1 MKIAQVVCTFPPYR
15 GGIGNVAYYLTDN
28 LAKLGHEV
36 TVFTPRY
43 FAGDMDVYSY
53 FKVKKLKP
61 QFKYGNAAIVWQLAC
76 SLKKF
81 DIIHLHYP
89 FIGAAF
95 PILFAKLLCAHKVKL
110 ILHYHMDLVGNRFK
124 GAIFSFYNWCY
135 LKKLVKLA
143 DVVLVNSVDYLKA
156 SEIFPLY
163 LRHPKKFRLLPNG
176 VDVEAFQPL
185 PKDQASVFK
194 YKLQNKKVILF
205 VGALD
210 SAHYFK
216 GVNYLLKAFQ
226 ELKNRENAVLF
237 VVGEGNL
244 RSTYQD
250 MADSFGLSDKVVFT
264 GYLPDAELVKYYN
277 LCDIFVLPS
286 IDKSEAF
293 GMVLIEAM
301 ACGKPVIATDL
312 AGVREVVDLKING
325 RLVKPKDVV
334 KLAEQMEVLLADEEL
349 CKKYGEAGRAK
360 VERKYAWA
368 TITNKL
374 EEIYQNKNHDE
385 ILLVK

>member
-1 MKIAQVVCTFPPYR
+1 MKIAQVVSTFPPYR
-15 GGIGNVAYYLTDN
+15 GGIGNVAYCLTDN

-36 TVFTPRY
+36 TVFTPCY
-43 FAGDMDVYSY
+43 SKHDNDVNSY
-53 FKVKKLKP
+53 FKVKKLIP
-61 QFKYGNAAIVWQLAC
+61 QFKYGNAAVIWQLAYQ
-76 SLKKF
+76 LRNF
-81 DIIHLHYP
+81 DVIHFHYP
-89 FIGAAF
+89 FLGASF
-95 PILFAKLLCAHKVKL
+95 PILLARLIFARKAKL
-110 ILHYHMDLVGNRFK
+110 ILHYHMDLVGKNVK
-124 GAIFSFYNWCY
+124 GTIFSVYNWFHVER
-135 LKKLVKLA
+135 LVNLV
-143 DVVLVNSVDYLKA
+143 DTVLVTSVDYLKS
-156 SEIFPLY
+156 SEILPIY
-163 LRHPKKFRLLPNG
+163 LRHAKKFRVLPNG
-176 VDVEAFQPL
+176 VDISNFYPQE
-185 PKDQASVFK
+185 KDQTLVFK
-194 YKLQNKKVILF
+194 YGLQNKKAILF

-226 ELKNRENAVLF
+226 SLKNRENVVLF
-237 VVGEGNL
+237 IVGEGNL

-264 GYLPDAELVKYYN
+264 GYLPDSELVKYYN

-334 KLAEQMEVLLADEEL
+334 KLAEQMEALLNDEEL
-349 CKKYGEAGRAK
+349 CKKYGEAGRKK
-360 VERKYAWA
+360 VEREYGWA